1 MKASGIVNKWVFG
14 VLAGIVVFLPI
25 VAEAD
30 TIHLRD
36 GQVIRDAQ
44 NLREFEAVFMYDSG
58 GRSVTLSKNRV
69 QKVEDE
75 RGKVIYELRVM
86 TMREMDP
93 LRSPGLFE
101 FSVNNQLVG
110 SGGWVKEGTFRLRSG
125 RLPDGVFR
133 EYYPSGRI
141 KREFTVSGGNLN
153 GVCREYYASGIIER
167 ESNLVNGLEN
177 GVSRNFFQDGTVK
190 GESTFKNGIKEGITK
205 LYFQSGALR
214 SEMQFV
220 NGVPEGMQRVF
231 YESGKIET
239 EVVFVNGVRHGPIV
253 QYYEVGSVR
262 MTGTFENGKLEG
274 EVVIFYES
282 GRVKTKQ
289 FFRAGRVI
297 ER

>member
-1 MKASGIVNKWVFG
+1 MKAFSILNKWAIG
-14 VLAGIVVFLPI
+14 VLSGVFALLPF
-25 VAEAD
+25 ALEAD
-30 TIHLRD
+30 TIYLRD
-36 GQVIRDAQ
+36 GQVIQDVQ
-44 NLREFEAVFMYDSG
+44 NLREFEAIFMYDSG
-58 GRSVTLSKNRV
+58 GRSVTLSKDRV
-69 QKVEDE
+69 QKVEDG

-86 TMREMDP
+86 TMREVDP
-93 LRSPGLFE
+93 VRTPGLFD

-133 EYYPSGRI
+133 EYFPSGRI
-141 KREFTVSGGNLN
+141 KREFTVNGGNLN
-153 GVCREYYASGIIER
+153 GICREYYASGVIER

-214 SEMQFV
+214 SEMQFI
-220 NGVPEGMQRVF
+220 NGLPEGTQRVY

-239 EVVFVNGVRHGPIV
+239 EVVFENGVRHGPIV

-262 MTGTFENGKLEG
+262 MNGNFQDGKLEG
-274 EVVIFYES
+274 EVVLFYES
-282 GRVKTKQ
+282 GRVKSKQ